1 MRLVVDGYGKYL
13 GKRDNQIVVKDHKH
27 ELDFFLAEELSQVII
42 TGKGSV
48 GFDALKLLALNNVD
62 VVVLNWTGDVIY
74 RLSPPELK
82 NVESRREQFKAY
94 YDNRSGFLCKEFIGA
109 KIENQKAVLG
119 TIAKSREGNKKE
131 LVSEIQ
137 YHRDK
142 ISDYLGRLESLENL
156 PVDEI
161 RGHIFGLEGKSSI
174 EYWTAISSVIDP
186 ELDFQSRSGRGA
198 PDGVNAMLNY
208 GYAILRGEI
217 WRAVHLSALDP
228 YAGFLHA
235 DRWGRPSL
243 VFDLIEEFR
252 QQIVDKTVFTII
264 NRKEVTKKDFT
275 QDNEQC
281 HIEDKARKKLISSIL
296 RKLDKEI
303 MIKGEKTRW
312 SSIIIQQAQLL
323 AKYLAGKAEYKGFYL
338 RW

>member
-1 MRLVVDGYGKYL
+1 M
-13 GKRDNQIVVKDHKH
+13 
-27 ELDFFLAEELSQVII
+27 
-42 TGKGSV
+42 
-48 GFDALKLLALNNVD
+48 
-62 VVVLNWTGDVIY
+62 
-74 RLSPPELK
+74 
-82 NVESRREQFKAY
+82 
-94 YDNRSGFLCKEFIGA
+94 
-109 KIENQKAVLG
+109 
-119 TIAKSREGNKKE
+119 
-131 LVSEIQ
+131 
-137 YHRDK
+137 
-142 ISDYLGRLESLENL
+142 
-156 PVDEI
+156 
-161 RGHIFGLEGKSSI
+161 EGKSSI